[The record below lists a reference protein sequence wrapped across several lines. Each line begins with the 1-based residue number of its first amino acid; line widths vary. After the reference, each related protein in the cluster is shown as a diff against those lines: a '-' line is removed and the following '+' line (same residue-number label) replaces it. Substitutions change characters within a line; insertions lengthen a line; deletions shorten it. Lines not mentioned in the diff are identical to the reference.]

1 MADNYN
7 FQTIG
12 ETDFYTQDV
21 VESATHLLIINTN
34 DSSNIP
40 TLLGVELAQAEK
52 EFAKV
57 GYITSKHVLT
67 KPHRLLAEQNPMW
80 PLFQYKETLIAMI
93 NSPPVI
99 SNSGNAQRNEWLFN
113 YPPAR
118 DIVMRFA
125 HLERIGT
132 LTTFAL
138 NRLFVEPMPL
148 PSECVVV
155 RGEELGKEDCVETLQ
170 ALWSW
175 LSPQIA
181 HLIGVESAIY
191 IMPPEKTNDFT
202 EHFPNSAIPSIEPA
216 LFKEMTDILRKDGY
230 KIPRGAANRAQ
241 KLYSDFTTE
250 ALERVKELVGAT
262 QERQIA
268 DTGAMFQ

>member
-1 MADNYN
+1 MEGKYN
-7 FQTIG
+7 FKTIG
-12 ETDFYTQDV
+12 ETDFYTHNT

-52 EFAKV
+52 ELSKV

-118 DIVMRFA
+118 DIVMRFKS
-125 HLERIGT
+125 LERIGV

-155 RGEELGKEDCVETLQ
+155 RGDDLGKEDCVETLQ

-181 HLIGVESAIY
+181 HLIGVDAAIY
-191 IMPPEKTNDFT
+191 IMPPEKTD
-202 EHFPNSAIPSIEPA
+202 SYLSDKISVEPA
-216 LFKEMTDILRKDGY
+216 LFKEMTDLLRKDGY

-241 KLYSDFTTE
+241 KLYSEFTTE

-262 QERQIA
+262 QDNQIV

>member
-1 MADNYN
+1 MAEEYN
-7 FQTIG
+7 FNTIG
-12 ETDFYTQDV
+12 ETDFYTKDI
-21 VESATHLLIINTN
+21 VETATHLLIINTN

-52 EFAKV
+52 EISRV

-80 PLFQYKETLIAMI
+80 PIFQYKQTLIAMI

-148 PSECVVV
+148 PNECAVV
-155 RGEELGKEDCVETLQ
+155 RGEELGGEDCVETLQ

-181 HLIGVESAIY
+181 HLIGIDAAIY
-191 IMPPEKTNDFT
+191 IMPPEKTDSYINDT
-202 EHFPNSAIPSIEPA
+202 IQVEPA

-230 KIPRGAANRAQ
+230 KIPRGVAKRAQ
-241 KLYSDFTTE
+241 KLYSEFTSE

-262 QERQIA
+262 QENQIA

>member
-1 MADNYN
+1 MREEYDFN
-7 FQTIG
+7 TIG
-12 ETDFYTQDV
+12 ETDFYTKPSVDT
-21 VESATHLLIINTN
+21 ATHLLIVNTN
-34 DSSNIP
+34 DSSNLP

-52 EFAKV
+52 EFSRV
-57 GYITSKHVLT
+57 GYITSKHILT
-67 KPHRLLAEQNPMW
+67 RPHRLLAEQNPMW

-99 SNSGNAQRNEWLFN
+99 SNNANAQRNEWLFN

-118 DIVMRFA
+118 DIVMRFT
-125 HLERIGT
+125 HLKHIGA

-148 PSECVVV
+148 PNECAVV
-155 RGEELGKEDCVETLQ
+155 RGEDMGSEECVESLQ
-170 ALWSW
+170 ALWAW

-181 HLIGVESAIY
+181 HLIGIDSAIY
-191 IMPPEKTNDFT
+191 IMPPERTNHFV
-202 EHFPNSAIPSIEPA
+202 EHYPNKKKPQFEPA
-216 LFKEMTDILRKDGY
+216 HFKEMCDMLRKDGY
-230 KIPRGAANRAQ
+230 KIPRGSANRAQ
-241 KLYSDFTTE
+241 KLYSEFTSE

-262 QERQIA
+262 QESHIA